1 MNALNNLK
9 HELVALGSGAQAFA
23 TQILGNTD
31 DAADVVQECFAVV
44 LTQPSRFDPHKGSLK
59 SWFMQMVRNRCI
71 DVIRR
76 RRPQTDAVDELPS
89 AQIGPEPEAEL
100 SDRSATVRQVLT
112 ALTEEQ
118 RQILVLRE
126 YMDLSYAEIASV
138 LGVAEGTVMSRLHRA
153 RQAFASNYET
163 D

>member
-9 HELVALGSGAQAFA
+9 HELVSLGGGAQAFA

-44 LTQPSRFDPHKGSLK
+44 LTQPSRFDPQKGSLK

-89 AQIGPEPEAEL
+89 AQIGPEPEAEQG
-100 SDRSATVRQVLT
+100 DRSARVRQVLT

-153 RQAFASNYET
+153 RQAFARNYET